1 MLVLVFSYLLRLWLH
16 IVTFSTSLPKA
27 QRNHT
32 HLYLDSSILQPESS
46 SIFLKSN
53 FFLAW
58 EFYAVEF
65 PLTLRGSLLQK
76 HIVKPLIFLMLLN
89 LLRRYLAN

>member
-16 IVTFSTSLPKA
+16 IITFSTSLPKA

-65 PLTLRGSLLQK
+65 PLIERKLVTKTYCEAPYLPDASESAQK
-76 HIVKPLIFLMLLN
+76 ILG
-89 LLRRYLAN
+89 